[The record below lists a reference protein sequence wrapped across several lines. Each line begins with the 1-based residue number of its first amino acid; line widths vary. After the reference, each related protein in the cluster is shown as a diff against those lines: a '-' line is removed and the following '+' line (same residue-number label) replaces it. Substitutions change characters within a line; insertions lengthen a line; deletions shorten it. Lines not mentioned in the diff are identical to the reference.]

1 MSIINSSKDFL
12 LYPYR
17 NKPLRFLIIF
27 FAVLF
32 LLYVALA
39 YTLVPFLLTKAIKDN
54 YYQITGHQ
62 LQSERLTFNP
72 FKYTLEIHQLKDSA
86 NLWQAESVNVEMELM
101 QSIRHSIL
109 IVDEINIH
117 QLVANPHQ
125 LENGTWNFDDVLKN
139 VAAVSKKS
147 TIKNPAI
154 KKTPTNDAPVL
165 IKKMTINNAAINS
178 NVLALNNLS
187 LAVAPLNITLNNI
200 DLQAKNLT
208 TLATLS
214 LNAYIN
220 KNTPLEIK
228 GSVNPHTLQVELD
241 IAVSAIPFVWFN
253 SALKPYFALEVLDG
267 SIATHSHISIS
278 DGALEN
284 IVSSGQITNLKL
296 RPANIEQDIVK
307 WKAIAWSNA
316 AIAMNE
322 KSVQVPLISIDG
334 FDGQFIIHKDR
345 TNNIQAMLLK
355 PVAPE
360 ITQPNSLV
368 ASADPIAAAPWKFA
382 IDRVAINNAAVGFYD
397 QSLTP
402 SFMAIVQQFS
412 GDITHISNDEQQTA
426 IINLIGNVDGTAPV
440 HLSGEAK
447 PFMAMP
453 QADVLF
459 SFDKMDMGA
468 LSPYS
473 AEYAGWRIKRGLL
486 SVDLRYRYEK
496 GLIVGKNHVVIDH
509 LVFGEKVRSPHTI
522 DIPLRFGL
530 ALLTDENGIAVFD
543 ADISGDFSNPNFN
556 IGALFM
562 RALRNSF
569 KKIIT
574 SPFRFLS
581 GLIHSNE
588 DLGRVE
594 FTHGESQLSE
604 QAISK
609 LTLLHEALK
618 KRPAMRLSIQGLYDA
633 NMDESAL
640 KEEQVKSLLQ
650 KQGVTPEENKN
661 HNASWEHAV
670 TLYYR
675 TQAAMTPGLTKVS
688 ASAEEKFQDLV
699 AIQVVTPERLER
711 LAHERAL
718 AVKQYLVLQLGAVS
732 DNLFLNAEIGCAAAN
747 KCSSSAVVFT
757 LEN

>member
-54 YYQITGHQ
+54 YYQATGHQ
-62 LQSERLTFNP
+62 LQSNKLTFNP
-72 FKYTLEIHQLKDSA
+72 FKYTLAIHQLKDSA

-109 IVDEINIH
+109 VVDEINIR

-125 LENGTWNFDDVLKN
+125 LENGAWNFDDVLKH
-139 VAAVSKKS
+139 VAAASKKS
-147 TIKNPAI
+147 TT
-154 KKTPTNDAPVL
+154 KKTSTNDAPVL
-165 IKKMTINNAAINS
+165 IKKITINNAAINS

-200 DLQAKNLT
+200 DLQGKHPA

-214 LNAYIN
+214 LNTSIN

-228 GSVNPHTLQVELD
+228 GSVNPHSLQAELD
-241 IAVSAIPFVWFN
+241 IAISAIPFMWFN
-253 SALKPYFALEVLDG
+253 TALKPYFALEVLDG
-267 SIATHSHISIS
+267 SIATQSHISFS
-278 DGALEN
+278 DGVVKN
-284 IVSSGQITNLKL
+284 ILSSGQITNLKL
-296 RPANIEQDIVK
+296 RPANIEQDVVK
-307 WKAIAWSNA
+307 WKAIAWSSA

-322 KSVQVPLISIDG
+322 KSIQVPLISIDG

-355 PVAPE
+355 PIAPE
-360 ITQPNSLV
+360 LTQPSSPTSGAN
-368 ASADPIAAAPWKFA
+368 ATDPIAAVPWKFA

-459 SFDKMDMGA
+459 SFEKMDMGA

-473 AEYAGWRIKRGLL
+473 AEYAGWRIKKGLL

-522 DIPLRFGL
+522 DIPLRLGL
-530 ALLTDENGIAVFD
+530 ALLTDEHGIAVFD

-556 IGALFM
+556 IGALIM

-581 GLIHSNE
+581 NLIHSNE
-588 DLGRVE
+588 DLGRIE

-604 QAISK
+604 QAINK
-609 LTLLHEALK
+609 LTLLRDALK

-633 NMDESAL
+633 DMDENAL

-670 TLYYR
+670 TLFYR
-675 TQAAMTPGLTKVS
+675 TQAAMTPGLTKAS